1 MVKWGTVQIHKE
13 IVHVYLNSG
22 PLAHAASDSLL
33 CELQPGLKS
42 KVDCLSDVVARIE
55 ARVVGLGPA
64 YDELAWFLHDFV
76 QFDPV
81 L

>member
-1 MVKWGTVQIHKE
+1 M
-13 IVHVYLNSG
+13 
-22 PLAHAASDSLL
+22 SDSLL
-33 CELQPGLKS
+33 CELKPRLES